1 MCELARA
8 VLQIGEESRCEHLL
22 LTHFS
27 QRYPKVPAL
36 GDVLRGK
43 TGVAF
48 DMMTVSPATM
58 HLPAALLPA
67 VQALFEEELA

>member
-1 MCELARA
+1 MQ
-8 VLQIGEESRCEHLL
+8 VGEQSQCEHLL

-48 DMMTVSPATM
+48 DMMTVAPATLHM
-58 HLPAALLPA
+58 PAALLPA
-67 VQALFEEELA
+67 VQALFDDELA

>member
-1 MCELARA
+1 MA
-8 VLQIGEESRCEHLL
+8 EEAGCEHLL

-27 QRYPKVPAL
+27 QRYCKVPAL
-36 GDVLRGK
+36 GDVARGR

-48 DMMTVSPATM
+48 DLMTVAPGTM

-67 VQALFEEELA
+67 VHALFEEELK